1 MLKIASSC
9 RCLSL
14 LRSGVAV
21 GRRVAVGRKVAVGLG
36 RVGTGVSVG
45 LGVEVGVKV
54 AVGVGGA
61 EGAAPQALVMKSMT
75 TKINAQFFTFTMS
88 SFGQGKQG

>member
-1 MLKIASSC
+1 MVLKISSSC

-45 LGVEVGVKV
+45 LSVEVGVEV
-54 AVGVGGA
+54 AVGVAGGA
-61 EGAAPQALVMKSMT
+61 ALQALVTKSMA

-88 SFGQGKQG
+88 SFGQGK